1 MKGRDLLNS
10 VKAAA
15 SAPPCMG
22 IPVGKPVRAFL
33 RPVITYG
40 ADENSEDVYRL
51 SVWRNKFVTAFLT
64 EFEATPGRTAKW
76 LREAIAKDDSRILFM
91 VDDLE
96 GNTFGYI
103 GLAFID
109 WDKNAGEAD
118 SVVRGEWAAPGL
130 MTEVLRTLLTWAR
143 GQLGLEA
150 IGVRVRSA
158 HPALGFYEK
167 FGFQELERV
176 PLIKSKDGNMVVW
189 SEDRGNTSV
198 SPEAPHLVHMTL
210 PPAV

>member
-15 SAPPCMG
+15 SGQPCLG

-33 RPVITYG
+33 RPVITDG
-40 ADENSEDVYRL
+40 ADEASEDVYRL
-51 SVWRNKFVTAFLT
+51 SIWRNKFVTAFLT
-64 EFEATPGRTAKW
+64 EFEATPERTAKW

-109 WDKNAGEAD
+109 WAKSAGEAD

-130 MTEVLRTLLTWAR
+130 MTEVLRTLLAWAR
-143 GQLGLEA
+143 GQLGLET
-150 IGVRVRSA
+150 IGVRVRSDN
-158 HPALGFYEK
+158 PALTFYEK
-167 FGFQELERV
+167 FGFRETERV
-176 PLIKSKDGNMVVW
+176 PLVRSERDNITVW
-189 SEDRGNTSV
+189 SEDRGNTSI
-198 SPEAPHLVHMTL
+198 SSEAPHLVHMTL
-210 PPAV
+210 QG

>member
-1 MKGRDLLNS
+1 MKGRDLLNA
-10 VKAAA
+10 VKTAA
-15 SAPPCMG
+15 SASPCLG
-22 IPVGKPVRAFL
+22 IPVGKPVKAFL
-33 RPVITYG
+33 RPVVTG
-40 ADENSEDVYRL
+40 SADEASEDVVHL

-64 EFEATPGRTAKW
+64 EFDATPERTAKW
-76 LREAIAKDDSRILFM
+76 LREAIANDDSRILFM

-143 GQLGLEA
+143 GQLGLET
-150 IGVRVRSA
+150 IGVRVRSDN
-158 HPALGFYEK
+158 PALGFYKK

-176 PLIKSKDGNMVVW
+176 PLVRSERDNMIVW
-189 SEDRGNTSV
+189 SEDPSHIPE

-210 PPAV
+210 PG

>member
-15 SAPPCMG
+15 CGQPCLG
-22 IPVGKPVRAFL
+22 IPVGNPVRAFL

-40 ADENSEDVYRL
+40 ADEASEDVYRL

-64 EFEATPGRTAKW
+64 EFEATPERTARW

-109 WDKNAGEAD
+109 WEKNAGEAD
-118 SVVRGEWAAPGL
+118 SVVRGAHSEPGL

-143 GQLGLEA
+143 GQLGLET
-150 IGVRVRSA
+150 IGVRVRSDN
-158 HPALGFYEK
+158 PALTFYKK
-167 FGFQELERV
+167 FGFKELERI
-176 PLIKSKDGNMVVW
+176 PLVRSDKDNMIVW

-198 SPEAPHLVHMTL
+198 SPEEPHLVHMTL
-210 PPAV
+210 PG

>member
-15 SAPPCMG
+15 SAPPCLG
-22 IPVGKPVRAFL
+22 IPVGKPTRAFL

-40 ADENSEDVYRL
+40 ADEASEDVYRL
-51 SVWRNKFVTAFLT
+51 SIWRNKFVTAFLT
-64 EFEATPGRTAKW
+64 EFEATPERTARW
-76 LREAIAKDDSRILFM
+76 LREAIANDDSRILFM

-109 WDKNAGEAD
+109 WDKSAGEAD
-118 SVVRGEWAAPGL
+118 SVVRGARAEPGL

-143 GQLGLEA
+143 GQLGLET
-150 IGVRVRSA
+150 IGVRVRSDN
-158 HPALGFYEK
+158 PALTFYEK
-167 FGFQELERV
+167 FGFREIERV
-176 PLIKSKDGNMVVW
+176 PLVRSDRDNMVVW
-189 SEDRGNTSV
+189 AEDPGHAPE

-210 PPAV
+210 PG